1 MTRSVILASASKI
14 RGDLLVQSGVDFE
27 TVTADIDEQKIKQ
40 DLKGEGATPG
50 TLAAFL
56 AEQKALHVARER
68 PECLVI
74 GADQVL
80 TCDDI
85 CYDKPK
91 DLGEARR
98 QLYTLQGKT
107 HTLATAICL
116 VQGTSILWHH
126 LAEPRLTMRSLSAEF
141 IDTYLARNGPEILS
155 CVGAYQLEGEGAQL
169 FAHIEGDYF
178 AILGLPLLP
187 LLDMLRSQGVLET

>member
-1 MTRSVILASASKI
+1 MTRCVILASASKI
-14 RGDLLVQSGVDFE
+14 RGGLLIQSGVDFE
-27 TVTADIDEQKIKQ
+27 TVPAEIDEQKIKQ
-40 DLKGEGATPG
+40 DLTGEAATPG

-56 AEQKALHVARER
+56 AEQKALHVARSH

-80 TCDDI
+80 TCDDT

-91 DLGEARR
+91 DLGAART
-98 QLYTLQGKT
+98 QLYALQGKT

-116 VQGTSILWHH
+116 VQGTSVLWRH

-141 IDTYLARNGPEILS
+141 IDTYLARNVPEILS

-169 FAHIEGDYF
+169 FSHIEGDYF